1 MLAVNE
7 IVDGPC
13 RKCRRLRS
21 KHTQLRHSFV
31 ANAQLSNPD
40 ILVSCPCG
48 MACKLVEAMVDPAL
62 YPEIIQAMGWRI
74 IKDVWRCPSCGKRAQ
89 RAAEKR
95 VDPRQRSYL

>member
-7 IVDGPC
+7 VVDGPC
-13 RKCRRLRS
+13 QKCRRLRS
-21 KHTQLRHSFV
+21 KHKQLAHSFV

-48 MACKLVEAMVDPAL
+48 MACKLIEKADPVL
-62 YPEIIQAMGWRI
+62 YPDIIQDMGWRI
-74 IKDVWRCPSCGKRAQ
+74 IKDVWRCPSCGRRAQ

-95 VDPRQRSYL
+95 VDPRQGSYL

>member
-13 RKCRRLRS
+13 QKCRRLRS
-21 KHTQLRHSFV
+21 KHTQLKHSYERML
-31 ANAQLSNPD
+31 QLSNPD

-48 MACKLVEAMVDPAL
+48 MACKLVEKVDPAQ
-62 YPEIIQAMGWRI
+62 YPAIIQDMGWRI
-74 IKDVWRCPSCGKRAQ
+74 IKDVWRCPSCGRRAQ